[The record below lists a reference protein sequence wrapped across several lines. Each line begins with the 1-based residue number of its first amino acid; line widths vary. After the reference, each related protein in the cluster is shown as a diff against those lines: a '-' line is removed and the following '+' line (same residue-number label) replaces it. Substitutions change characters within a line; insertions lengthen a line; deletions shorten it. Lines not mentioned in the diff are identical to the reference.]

1 MQTQIL
7 ADLPMETAKLTPP
20 VAAMVSG
27 ATSQELIA
35 VLTVI
40 YLIVLLAHK
49 FWSWRNEH
57 GDRRDRRS
65 GEERRKNKRQA
76 LDSSEPPV
84 DYEK

>member
-1 MQTQIL
+1 MSTQIL

-40 YLIVLLAHK
+40 YLLVLLAHK

-57 GDRRDRRS
+57 GDRRERRS
-65 GEERRKNKRQA
+65 GGDRRRKQRCQE
-76 LDSSEPPV
+76 SPGEPV
-84 DYEK
+84 DYER